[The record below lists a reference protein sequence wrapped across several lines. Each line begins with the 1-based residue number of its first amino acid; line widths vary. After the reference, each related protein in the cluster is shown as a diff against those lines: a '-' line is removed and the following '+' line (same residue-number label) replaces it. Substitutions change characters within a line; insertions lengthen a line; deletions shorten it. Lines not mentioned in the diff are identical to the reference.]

1 MKPIDAV
8 RRAIA
13 DALRP
18 DPVVLVDEWAEDN
31 RVLPPDTPEPGPYRN
46 ARTPYL
52 IDIQRTM
59 SPGSPWRE
67 GWWVK
72 PHQVGGSVSGENM
85 IGAWISAAAGSM
97 LVVFPSLD
105 AAKQWELTR
114 FEPMR
119 AGTRALRR
127 KIKAGDKKGSDN
139 TKLRKKYPGGAM
151 RLIGA
156 NRAAQAKSA
165 TIRYVKFEE
174 VSEYPLDVEGQG
186 SLIKLVIGRTSNFG
200 RRAKI
205 FGDSTATVEGACQIT
220 AQVQRGDRRRW
231 HVPCPSCGHAQVL
244 QWERLNLDTAE
255 LACEACG
262 ALHDEAVWKRE
273 SYRPRPRGMSEE
285 EAAASGRAFW
295 RATAV
300 GEPGVASWDESGG
313 ALMAPIGWRPWPAMV
328 TEYRT
333 ALRRMRE
340 EGDDADLITFTNN
353 MLGRVWK
360 PTVAESVGAG
370 LLQQRAQRY
379 ELMTAPRGV
388 LVVMAGVD
396 TQDNRLAVVIRGW
409 GRGEESWGIW
419 HCEIPGDP
427 SLPGV
432 WGKLR
437 DLLDTPIRHESG
449 QMMRIDAVAIDSG
462 GHHREDVYAFCR
474 DAQMRGK
481 HWFAIKGATSHDAPK
496 LGRPKT
502 QEFTWR
508 GAPVAGGA
516 ELRQIG
522 TQAIK
527 TLIDNR
533 LKLDLPG
540 GGYYHFPTG
549 FSDAYFRQLRSER
562 RVWKRDARGVKRL
575 LWDETSKRN
584 EAWDCEVYAYAA
596 LLYAMSGRHP
606 DTVWQAREQIYGS
619 AHQPG
624 LQFDAD
630 IGSSD
635 QPAPPHGAEP
645 IAVRVAE
652 PAEVELQPPDDDD
665 TTEDLVAS
673 SVPADVHVPLARLT
687 KTKPKPVA
695 RRRGGFATRW

>member
-1 MKPIDAV
+1 MTTTQIDAV

-13 DALRP
+13 EALRP

-59 SPGSPWRE
+59 SPGSAWRE

-85 IGAWISAAAGSM
+85 IGAWITAASGSM
-97 LVVFPSLD
+97 LVVFPSIE

-127 KIKAGDKKGSDN
+127 KIKASDKKGSDN
-139 TKLRKKYPGGAM
+139 TKLRKRYPGGVM

-186 SLIKLVIGRTSNFG
+186 SLIKLVLGRTSNFG

-220 AQVQRGDRRRW
+220 AQVRRGDRRRW
-231 HVPCPSCGHAQVL
+231 HLPCPSCGHAQVL
-244 QWERLNLDTAE
+244 QWERLSLDAVV
-255 LACEACG
+255 LACESCG
-262 ALHDEAVWKRE
+262 ELHDEVAWKRQ
-273 SYRPRPRGMSEE
+273 SYRTRPRGMTEE

-295 RATAV
+295 RATAE
-300 GEPGVASWDESGG
+300 GELGVASWDESGG
-313 ALMAPIGWRPWPAMV
+313 ALMAPIGWRPWADLV
-328 TEYRT
+328 TEYR
-333 ALRRMRE
+333 AAIAAQR
-340 EGDDADLITFTNN
+340 EGDDGPLIAFTNN
-353 MLGRVWK
+353 MLGRTWK
-360 PTVAESVGAG
+360 PTVSASLGADV
-370 LLQQRAQRY
+370 LQQRAERY

-388 LVVMAGVD
+388 LAITAGVD
-396 TQDNRLAVVIRGW
+396 TQDNRLAVVLRGW

-419 HCEIPGDP
+419 HGEIQGDP
-427 SLPGV
+427 SLPDV
-432 WGKLR
+432 WRKLR
-437 DLLDTPIRHESG
+437 ELLDAPIQHESG
-449 QMMRIDAVAIDSG
+449 QPMRIDAVAIDSG
-462 GHHREDVYAFCR
+462 GHHREDVYTFCR
-474 DAQMRGK
+474 DAQLRGK
-481 HWFAIKGATSHDAPK
+481 HWFAIKGATSAEAPK

-502 QEFTWR
+502 QEYTWR
-508 GAPVAGGA
+508 GQPVPGGA
-516 ELRQIG
+516 ELRQVG
-522 TQAIK
+522 TQSIK
-527 TLIDNR
+527 TLIDSR
-533 LKLDLPG
+533 LKLDRAG

-549 FSDAYFRQLRSER
+549 FGPDYYRQMRSER
-562 RVWKRDARGVKRL
+562 RIWKRDARGIKRL
-575 LWDETSKRN
+575 LWDETRQRN

-606 DTVWQAREQIYGS
+606 ETVWAAREQLYGS
-619 AHQPG
+619 TVQPG
-624 LQFDAD
+624 LDLAGVSAVDEVMPAAATAADAAD
-630 IGSSD
+630 VDGD
-635 QPAPPHGAEP
+635 GPVVADLAGDVPVE
-645 IAVRVAE
+645 VVAE
-652 PAEVELQPPDDDD
+652 QVIQQRRGRTA
-665 TTEDLVAS
+665 
-673 SVPADVHVPLARLT
+673 VPT
-687 KTKPKPVA
+687 S
-695 RRRGGFATRW
+695 RRRGGGFATKW